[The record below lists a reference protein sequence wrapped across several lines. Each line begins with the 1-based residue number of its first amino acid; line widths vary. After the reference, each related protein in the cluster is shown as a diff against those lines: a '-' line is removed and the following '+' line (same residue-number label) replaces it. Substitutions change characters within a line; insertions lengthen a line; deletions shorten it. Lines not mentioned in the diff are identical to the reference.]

1 MSKIKDIYTRKKT
14 WKFWLLIFAI
24 IIGISS
30 LFVTNSLVEDL
41 AYDIN
46 QLADE
51 EREKMEIWAY
61 ATNQMVN
68 ISDDGDFSLAIKVME
83 SNDDIPIILAEED
96 NCILTHR
103 NLDITKE
110 ITDEYLQ
117 KQLIIMK
124 EQNEPIEI
132 QVYEGYKQLLYYKDS
147 ILLTRS
153 RQLLIRLR
161 YYPMFQLGVI
171 SLFMFIAYLAFSSSR
186 KAEQNQ
192 VWAGMAKETAHQLG
206 TPLSSLMA
214 WVELLKSKEET
225 KDMVLEM
232 EKDVARLET
241 ITDRFSKIGSKPTLK
256 DENIVQVVEEA
267 TNYLKS
273 RLPEKV
279 LIELHSEKP
288 SIIVPVS
295 VVLLNWVIENICKNA
310 VDAMKGEGL
319 IKIEMEEDESHVK
332 IQINDTGKG
341 IEPELISSIFKPGVT
356 SKKRGWGLGL
366 SLSKR
371 IIEEYHKGK
380 IFVKS
385 SVEGKGTTF
394 SVLLQKKL

>member
-1 MSKIKDIYTRKKT
+1 MSKMKDIYTRKET

-30 LFVTNSLVEDL
+30 LFVTNSLVKSL
-41 AYDIN
+41 AY
-46 QLADE
+46 E
-51 EREKMEIWAY
+51 EKKKIEIWAY

-68 ISDDGDFSLAIKVME
+68 ISDDGNFSLAIKVME
-83 SNDDIPIILAEED
+83 SNENIPIILADEND
-96 NCILTHR
+96 SILNYR
-103 NLDITKE
+103 NLNPIKE

-117 KQLIIMK
+117 KQLAIMK
-124 EQNEPIEI
+124 EQNEPIEV
-132 QVYEGYKQLLYYKDS
+132 QVFKDYKQLLYYKDS
-147 ILLTRS
+147 ILLTR
-153 RQLLIRLR
+153 LK
-161 YYPMFQLGVI
+161 YYPMFQLGLI
-171 SLFMFIAYLAFSSSR
+171 TLFMFIAYLAFSSAR

-241 ITDRFSKIGSKPTLK
+241 ITDRFSKIGSKPTLE
-256 DENIVQVVEEA
+256 DENIVQVVLEA

-279 LIELHSEKP
+279 SIELHFEKQ
-288 SIIVPVS
+288 SLIVPVS
-295 VVLLNWVIENICKNA
+295 VVLFNWVIENICKNA

-319 IKIEMEEDESHVK
+319 IKIEMEEDERYVR

-341 IEPELISSIFKPGVT
+341 IKPELINSIFKPGVT

-380 IFVKS
+380 IFVKN
-385 SVEGKGTTF
+385 SVEGEGTTF
-394 SVLLQKKL
+394 SVLLQKKS